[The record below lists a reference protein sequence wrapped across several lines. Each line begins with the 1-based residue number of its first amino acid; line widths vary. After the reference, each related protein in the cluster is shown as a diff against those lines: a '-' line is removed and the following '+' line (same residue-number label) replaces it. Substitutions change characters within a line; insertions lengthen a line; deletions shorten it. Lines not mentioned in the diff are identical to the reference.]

1 MKVIN
6 VGSLNL
12 DHVYRVDRFLLPG
25 ETKSSQSYKITA
37 GGKGLNQSIALAKA
51 GATVYHG
58 GVVGEN
64 CELLSQA
71 LRDAGVHLEHLMHL
85 REPCGHAVIQ
95 VDDQGQN
102 CILIYGG
109 TNRMLSQQYID
120 DLLDHSCSDDIIL
133 VQNETNLVDYI
144 IEQAARRGVRV
155 AMNAAPMSDEVK
167 GYPLEKLHWLI
178 VNEIE
183 GAQLAGKKNYG
194 EIMDGLRAAYP
205 QTAIALTLGSEGVW
219 YRDQHQDIRLSACQ
233 ISNLVDTTAA
243 GDTFVGYFLES
254 ILSGAR
260 ERDALVRASV
270 ASALAIER
278 LGAAES
284 IPLADEVH
292 KALTSGRYTVEAL
305 A

>member
-284 IPLADEVH
+284 IPLADEVR

>member
-6 VGSLNL
+6 IGSLNL

-95 VDDQGQN
+95 VDDKGQN

-109 TNRMLSQQYID
+109 TNRMLSRQYID

-155 AMNAAPMSDEVK
+155 AMNAAPMNDAVRQ
-167 GYPLEKLHWLI
+167 YALEKLHWLI

-183 GAQLAGKKNYG
+183 GAQLSGKGTYG
-194 EIMDGLRAAYP
+194 EMMEGLRAAYP
-205 QTAIALTLGSEGVW
+205 QTAIVLTLGSEGVW
-219 YRDQHQDIRLSACQ
+219 YRDERQDIRLSACQ

-284 IPLADEVH
+284 IPLADEVRR
-292 KALTSGRYTVEAL
+292 ALASGRYTVEAL
-305 A
+305 G

>member
-25 ETKSSQSYKITA
+25 ETKPSQSYKITA

-58 GVVGEN
+58 GAVGEN
-64 CELLSQA
+64 CELLLQA
-71 LRDAGVHLEHLMHL
+71 LRNAGVHLEYLMHL

-102 CILIYGG
+102 CILIHGG
-109 TNRMLSQQYID
+109 TNRMLNRQYID
-120 DLLDHSCSDDIIL
+120 DLLGHSCSDDIVL
-133 VQNETNLVDYI
+133 VQNETNLVDYV

-155 AMNAAPMSDEVK
+155 AMNAAPISEEVK
-167 GYPLEKLHWLI
+167 RYPLEKLHWLI

-183 GAQLAGKKNYG
+183 GAQLTGQKSYE
-194 EIMDGLRAAYP
+194 EIMNHLQKSYP
-205 QTAIALTLGSEGVW
+205 QTAIVMTLGSEGVW
-219 YRDQHQDIRLSACQ
+219 YRDGHQDIRLSACQ
-233 ISNLVDTTAA
+233 VSNLVDTTAA

-284 IPLADEVH
+284 IPLASEVE
-292 KALTSGRYTVEAL
+292 KALASGRYTVETL
-305 A
+305 G

>member
-183 GAQLAGKKNYG
+183 GAQLRLWMGCGQPIPKR
-194 EIMDGLRAAYP
+194 LLPSPWAAKASG
-205 QTAIALTLGSEGVW
+205 TGIS
-219 YRDQHQDIRLSACQ
+219 IR
-233 ISNLVDTTAA
+233 I
-243 GDTFVGYFLES
+243 FV
-254 ILSGAR
+254 
-260 ERDALVRASV
+260 
-270 ASALAIER
+270 
-278 LGAAES
+278 
-284 IPLADEVH
+284 
-292 KALTSGRYTVEAL
+292 
-305 A
+305 

>member
-155 AMNAAPMSDEVK
+155 AMNAAPMSDEVN